1 MSINQVLTEQKSHW
15 NYPKNKHSWT
25 ELNQEFQRLSLET
38 ETSTK
43 FNQVKPRLGK
53 PNRKLMLDEP
63 SKTEDN

>member
-15 NYPKNKHSWT
+15 NYPKNKHSLT
-25 ELNQEFQRLSLET
+25 ELNQELQRLSLET

-43 FNQVKPRLGK
+43 NQVKPRLGK